1 MARSVGS
8 AIDEGDPAEPE
19 CPLFLPLS
27 AENRTQRGR
36 RQDDAD
42 DPKRT
47 LSIVVE
53 LNQQPTKPHDF
64 NCDQRHMNDHFAV
77 EAWRHATR
85 TPVSWAIFLT

>member
-27 AENRTQRGR
+27 GENRPQGGR
-36 RQDDAD
+36 RQDHAD

-53 LNQQPTKPHDF
+53 LNQRPTKPHDLKLGVM
-64 NCDQRHMNDHFAV
+64 RPGRLLV
-77 EAWRHATR
+77 GR
-85 TPVSWAIFLT
+85 SS